1 MSPARILFRLGGSAI
16 AAVLLAAC
24 ARSALIDD
32 QLSAGGPPVTEFTI
46 DDSAVTLTARFDSNP
61 GSDGPFIVEWR
72 FPDGRTY
79 LRKPVRPGGAGA
91 DAIETSMP
99 IRGKAPARHPG
110 VWHVRLTRGGDTLVE
125 RSFSIR
131 EPLETAQSAAQGFA
145 SLAYCGPS
153 RWEDPVI
160 TGRRAAAMAAAV
172 PGAWIGGEVL
182 DAAGAT
188 YSTAV
193 LLTGCAPG

>member
-1 MSPARILFRLGGSAI
+1 MAPVQTLSRLGCCGI
-16 AAVLLAAC
+16 AVVLIAAC
-24 ARSALIDD
+24 ARPALLDD
-32 QLSAGGPPVTEFTI
+32 QLSAGGPPATEFSV
-46 DDSAVTLTARFDSNP
+46 DDGSVTLTARFDARP
-61 GSDGPFIVEWR
+61 GADDPFMVEWR
-72 FPDGRTY
+72 FPDGRIY
-79 LRKPVRPGGAGA
+79 LRKPVRPGATES
-91 DAIETSMP
+91 IETSMP

-110 VWHVRLTRGGDTLVE
+110 VWHVRLMRGGDTVVE
-125 RSFSIR
+125 RSFAIT
-131 EPLETAQSAAQGFA
+131 EPAQTVQAAGKGFA

-160 TGRRAAAMAAAV
+160 SGRRVAATASGA
-172 PGAWIGGEVL
+172 PGAWIGAELL

>member
-1 MSPARILFRLGGSAI
+1 M
-16 AAVLLAAC
+16 
-24 ARSALIDD
+24 DD
-32 QLSAGGPPVTEFTI
+32 QLSAGGAPATEFSI
-46 DDSAVTLTARFDSNP
+46 DDSAVTLTARFASSLRSN
-61 GSDGPFIVEWR
+61 DPFVVAWR

-79 LRKPVRPGGAGA
+79 LRKPVQPGGAGT

-110 VWHVRLTRGGDTLVE
+110 VWHVRLTRGGDRVLE

-131 EPLETAQSAAQGFA
+131 EPVETARSAGQGFA

-160 TGRRAAAMAAAV
+160 TGRRDATVAAAV

-182 DAAGAT
+182 AAAGAT